1 MQPVLRRAFTQ
12 RAFQSTLSKA
22 KGNTPA
28 SHTGVSLPVA
38 AIISL
43 AVGGGVVA
51 LNARAYK
58 NPAHSIR
65 GIYNR
70 ERAQ

>member
-1 MQPVLRRAFTQ
+1 MMQPVFRRVSQ

-28 SHTGVSLPVA
+28 PNGGVKLSVA
-38 AIISL
+38 ALASL
-43 AVGGGVVA
+43 VVGGGVVA
-51 LNARAYK
+51 LNARAYQD
-58 NPAHSIR
+58 PTHSIR
-65 GIYNR
+65 GIYSR